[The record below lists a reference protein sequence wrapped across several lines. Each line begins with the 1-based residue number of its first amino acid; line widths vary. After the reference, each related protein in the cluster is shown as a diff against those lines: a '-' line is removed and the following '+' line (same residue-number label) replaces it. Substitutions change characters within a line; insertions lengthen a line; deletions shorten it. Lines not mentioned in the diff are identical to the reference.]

1 MVRTKK
7 ILSVIL
13 AIMMLM
19 QTFVITNFAAD
30 IEGFTDFPTNS
41 WSTEAMTAAVE
52 NGLLVGTSETTIE
65 PQKNLTRAEFAAIV
79 TRAFGATKTADISKF
94 KDVDENDWFY
104 GSVAKV
110 VQMGVMNGTSD
121 TTFAPNA
128 FMRREEVIL
137 AMARILFVD
146 GTDISVLD
154 QFSDRSKIDTWSIAA
169 IAGMVAEDYVHG
181 YEDGTIR
188 PQNHITREEL
198 AQLFHNIF
206 KTYIS
211 EDGEYDS
218 VAKKGSVIVRSEYVT
233 LKDVTIDGDLIMA
246 DGVGEGDFRI
256 SDVHVT
262 GKIIARGG
270 EGMNYFVNVT
280 SDGKVIVNDPNG
292 TVNFYNYKEED
303 TPFKGGNVIENTPAT
318 FLEREPA
325 KPSSGGGVSVKYTLS
340 FYESADATDPMA
352 EPIGAVKQ
360 KGSYVVKEEDVPTD
374 AAMEKAGFKFIGWT
388 DGVETK
394 NRDYFVGAKIK
405 DVDGDW
411 KPIYKAEYTITFVTD
426 AGETGLDKL
435 EDETIAAGEIPEITV
450 DATKEFKGWT
460 TVEGSDTVNFTND
473 ALVAGT
479 VKDVFGDETEI
490 KLYPVIVD
498 KGSAVK
504 YVVSFNANGGSG
516 SMAAQEIEEGV
527 AANLNANAFTRA
539 DYTFAG
545 WNTKADGTGTSYAD
559 GASITLT
566 GSITL
571 YAQWTYT
578 PATKYYVTFDANG
591 GSGSMDEQEFV
602 SGVAGALNAN
612 AFTRNDYVF
621 AGWNTEE
628 DGTGTAYADGASITL
643 TESITLYAQWTRA
656 DATKYYVT
664 FNANGGSGSMAAQAF
679 DKNVAGTLNANAF
692 TRDDYTFAGW
702 NTKADG
708 TGTAYADGASIT
720 LTESITLYAQ
730 WTSTAVTKY
739 YVTFD
744 ANGGSGSMVAQ
755 EIEEGTVANLNV
767 NAFTR
772 NDYVFAG
779 WNTEADG
786 TGTAYADGA
795 PITLTGSIT
804 LYAQWTWTGT
814 TKYYV
819 TFVANGGSGSMD
831 EQEFVSGVAGTLK
844 ANAFTRNDYVFA
856 GWNTKDDGTGTAYAD
871 GASVTLTES
880 ITLYAQWTFADAT
893 KYYVTF
899 NANGGYGSMAAQGL
913 DKNVAGTLKANA
925 FTREDYTFAGWNTK
939 ADGTGTAYADGASIT
954 LTESITLYAQ
964 WASTA
969 VTKYYVTFNANGGSG
984 SMDEQEFVADT
995 AQNLNANSFTRA
1007 NYSFAGWNT
1016 EADGTGTAY
1025 ADEASVTLT
1034 ESITLYAQWTSTA
1047 VTKYYVTFDANG
1059 GSGTMDEQEFV
1070 SGVAGTLKA
1079 NAFTRND
1086 YVFAGWNTK
1095 ADGTGTAYADG
1106 ASITLTESITLYAQW
1121 TSAATTKYY
1130 VTFNANGGTGIMAPQ
1145 AFDKNTA
1152 GNLNA
1157 NAFARADYRFTG
1169 WNTKADGTGTS
1180 YADEASITLTE
1191 SITLY
1196 AQWEHTLVSRYFVT
1210 FVANGGNGTI
1220 TTQEFEEGVAEN
1232 LDANPFEKLNYEFT
1246 GWNTKED
1253 GTGTSYDDGASV
1265 TLTESI
1271 TLYAQWESTIVIKYF
1286 VTFVGNG
1293 GSGSMDEQEFVEGV
1307 AANLDANTFTRKD
1320 YVFKGWN
1327 TKEDGTGTSYDDLA
1341 SVTLTESITLYA
1353 QWEFTI
1359 ATKYMVTFVANGGSG
1374 SMDEQA
1380 FVEGVAGNLSANS
1393 FTRADYVFVSWN
1405 TKADGTGT
1413 EYTNCQSVTLTESIT
1428 LYAQWRFGVSTKY
1441 KVTFNANG
1449 GTGTMADQEFEE
1461 NVAENLDTNA
1471 FTRADYKFTGWNT
1484 KADGTGTA
1492 YADGQSVTLT
1502 ESITLYAQWEEIEK
1516 PVTYTVEFKYTDGSE
1531 ALPTVT
1537 KDLLSAEDY
1546 VLTATDVKDVEH
1558 NVDPADYEFLGWTT
1572 TVDGTGYIASADIV
1586 GKSIKD
1592 IDGTTYYAQFKEIEK
1607 PVTYTVEFKYT
1618 DGSEALP
1625 TVTKDLLSAD
1635 DYVLT
1640 ATDVKDVEHN
1650 VDPADYEFLGW
1661 TDTVDGTDYK
1671 TSAELQVS
1679 IKDLNG
1685 KTYYAQFKN
1694 IADVAYYVDHYFEQL
1709 DGTYVVDTTDTLYAR
1724 PGTDVTA
1731 TALTTLPDGYSENT
1745 THPDRVAEGT
1755 VPASGE
1761 LRLSLYYDLEVI
1773 TVTYYDCGDVAYTID
1788 NGTEMIYEVKY
1799 GGTIDNFYDPADDT
1813 KTNDE
1818 IKAEI
1823 ENYVEFLT
1831 VLGYGKN
1838 YDDEYLYNEFEPKD
1852 TDGDGVADEFD
1863 YSYPINY
1870 GGFAYDHEIN
1880 FKWYVEDDEEDY
1892 VVFDEE
1898 HVFYEDL
1905 DLFSKVKKLN
1915 VVISFPEELVG
1926 DEVLTLNV
1934 PYEESTR
1941 FLDSVRDALYLNDN
1955 IATYPETTGMEEKMY
1970 DKLSTVGGKFFDGD
1984 GVFNDEQEIN
1994 NTDVMIY
2001 FYQMMGGKD
2010 GYKKWLWEEVEEAVR
2025 DALGR
2030 GTIYDKEFLDLRQGR
2045 NQEQALKVYF
2055 VDNYYGVDFT
2065 VEPYAE
2071 AQRKYFDS
2079 EEFIR
2084 MSTEEEYFYATLNNE
2099 FIMERVYDK
2108 IDGLKSVD
2116 AVIDEY
2122 IGDKIPAGLL
2132 NRLPMEMIENIYEPR
2147 VERFLADLKEARNA
2161 AKLSGY
2167 VKEDYPL
2174 DSGIIFDI
2182 NLVEELL
2189 IPMMEYAEDMHE
2201 AAVEKAVSSDNK
2213 AAELIEKYYVDNPYT
2228 TGEAGNYGVVNYAFN
2243 PYFYVED
2250 TDGDGMY
2257 TIRSF
2262 KNIYNEVVMPETV
2275 ETIDALLWYMDPEG
2289 GAVDFARIR
2298 NLAEENEDLIL
2309 ALHNHPHK
2317 LMKQYAENGLP
2328 EDMAQYWDDLLSDPD
2343 IKEAVEKLDNKVSFD
2358 MMYFV
2363 EDKINNAT
2371 LEMYFLKVLNKV
2383 GVPAES
2389 LLSKYTN
2396 SKAYKELTSE
2406 DFNKLLDQLEECW
2419 ETVDGI
2425 ENYNGTT
2432 DYVFDNVLE
2441 KVGRSGNEAEA
2452 AFKGFEMTIT
2462 RFFADTI
2469 DQVAP

>member
-188 PQNHITREEL
+188 PQNYITREEL

-292 TVNFYNYKEED
+292 VVNFYNYRNED
-303 TPFKGGNVIENTPAT
+303 TPFKNDNVIENTPAT

-325 KPSSGGGVSVKYTLS
+325 KPSSGSSGVSVKYTLS

-374 AAMEKAGFKFIGWT
+374 AAMEKTGFKFIGWT

-450 DATKEFKGWT
+450 DASKEFLGWTKTEGSTNVDYTNDQITADVVENVFDSTEVTLYPVIKDKDSYSVIFKPANAGETDKEIKKYDPDYVLTDADVPADPTKADHTFKGWSKDPAAT
-460 TVEGSDTVNFTND
+460 EGEERDYFIGKKISEVEGTWYPVFEENPDVYTITFVTDAGNIVIEKTEGETIDAVEIPVVSVEATQKFNGWTTTAGSISVNFTND
-473 ALVAGT
+473 DLTA
-479 VKDVFGDETEI
+479 DVVENVFDSTEVT
-490 KLYPVIVD
+490 LYPVIVD
-498 KGSAVK
+498 KDAV
-504 YVVSFNANGGSG
+504 
-516 SMAAQEIEEGV
+516 
-527 AANLNANAFTRA
+527 
-539 DYTFAG
+539 D
-545 WNTKADGTGTSYAD
+545 
-559 GASITLT
+559 
-566 GSITL
+566 
-571 YAQWTYT
+571 
-578 PATKYYVTFDANG
+578 YYV
-591 GSGSMDEQEFV
+591 E
-602 SGVAGALNAN
+602 
-612 AFTRNDYVF
+612 
-621 AGWNTEE
+621 
-628 DGTGTAYADGASITL
+628 
-643 TESITLYAQWTRA
+643 
-656 DATKYYVT
+656 
-664 FNANGGSGSMAAQAF
+664 
-679 DKNVAGTLNANAF
+679 
-692 TRDDYTFAGW
+692 
-702 NTKADG
+702 
-708 TGTAYADGASIT
+708 
-720 LTESITLYAQ
+720 
-730 WTSTAVTKY
+730 
-739 YVTFD
+739 
-744 ANGGSGSMVAQ
+744 
-755 EIEEGTVANLNV
+755 
-767 NAFTR
+767 
-772 NDYVFAG
+772 
-779 WNTEADG
+779 
-786 TGTAYADGA
+786 
-795 PITLTGSIT
+795 
-804 LYAQWTWTGT
+804 
-814 TKYYV
+814 
-819 TFVANGGSGSMD
+819 
-831 EQEFVSGVAGTLK
+831 
-844 ANAFTRNDYVFA
+844 
-856 GWNTKDDGTGTAYAD
+856 
-871 GASVTLTES
+871 
-880 ITLYAQWTFADAT
+880 
-893 KYYVTF
+893 
-899 NANGGYGSMAAQGL
+899 
-913 DKNVAGTLKANA
+913 
-925 FTREDYTFAGWNTK
+925 
-939 ADGTGTAYADGASIT
+939 
-954 LTESITLYAQ
+954 
-964 WASTA
+964 
-969 VTKYYVTFNANGGSG
+969 
-984 SMDEQEFVADT
+984 
-995 AQNLNANSFTRA
+995 
-1007 NYSFAGWNT
+1007 
-1016 EADGTGTAY
+1016 
-1025 ADEASVTLT
+1025 
-1034 ESITLYAQWTSTA
+1034 
-1047 VTKYYVTFDANG
+1047 
-1059 GSGTMDEQEFV
+1059 
-1070 SGVAGTLKA
+1070 
-1079 NAFTRND
+1079 
-1086 YVFAGWNTK
+1086 
-1095 ADGTGTAYADG
+1095 
-1106 ASITLTESITLYAQW
+1106 
-1121 TSAATTKYY
+1121 
-1130 VTFNANGGTGIMAPQ
+1130 
-1145 AFDKNTA
+1145 
-1152 GNLNA
+1152 
-1157 NAFARADYRFTG
+1157 
-1169 WNTKADGTGTS
+1169 
-1180 YADEASITLTE
+1180 
-1191 SITLY
+1191 
-1196 AQWEHTLVSRYFVT
+1196 
-1210 FVANGGNGTI
+1210 
-1220 TTQEFEEGVAEN
+1220 
-1232 LDANPFEKLNYEFT
+1232 
-1246 GWNTKED
+1246 
-1253 GTGTSYDDGASV
+1253 
-1265 TLTESI
+1265 
-1271 TLYAQWESTIVIKYF
+1271 
-1286 VTFVGNG
+1286 
-1293 GSGSMDEQEFVEGV
+1293 
-1307 AANLDANTFTRKD
+1307 
-1320 YVFKGWN
+1320 
-1327 TKEDGTGTSYDDLA
+1327 
-1341 SVTLTESITLYA
+1341 
-1353 QWEFTI
+1353 
-1359 ATKYMVTFVANGGSG
+1359 
-1374 SMDEQA
+1374 
-1380 FVEGVAGNLSANS
+1380 
-1393 FTRADYVFVSWN
+1393 
-1405 TKADGTGT
+1405 
-1413 EYTNCQSVTLTESIT
+1413 
-1428 LYAQWRFGVSTKY
+1428 
-1441 KVTFNANG
+1441 
-1449 GTGTMADQEFEE
+1449 
-1461 NVAENLDTNA
+1461 
-1471 FTRADYKFTGWNT
+1471 
-1484 KADGTGTA
+1484 
-1492 YADGQSVTLT
+1492 
-1502 ESITLYAQWEEIEK
+1502 
-1516 PVTYTVEFKYTDGSE
+1516 
-1531 ALPTVT
+1531 
-1537 KDLLSAEDY
+1537 
-1546 VLTATDVKDVEH
+1546 
-1558 NVDPADYEFLGWTT
+1558 
-1572 TVDGTGYIASADIV
+1572 
-1586 GKSIKD
+1586 
-1592 IDGTTYYAQFKEIEK
+1592 
-1607 PVTYTVEFKYT
+1607 
-1618 DGSEALP
+1618 
-1625 TVTKDLLSAD
+1625 
-1635 DYVLT
+1635 
-1640 ATDVKDVEHN
+1640 
-1650 VDPADYEFLGW
+1650 
-1661 TDTVDGTDYK
+1661 
-1671 TSAELQVS
+1671 
-1679 IKDLNG
+1679 
-1685 KTYYAQFKN
+1685 
-1694 IADVAYYVDHYFEQL
+1694 HYFEQL
-1709 DGTYVVDTTDTLYAR
+1709 DGTYVLDSTETLSAK
-1724 PGTDVTA
+1724 PGEVVTA
-1731 TALTTLPDGYSENT
+1731 TALTTLPEGYEGENVD
-1745 THPDRVAEGT
+1745 HADRVAEGT
-1755 VPASGE
+1755 VPE
-1761 LRLSLYYDLEVI
+1761 LPDELTLKLYYDIKVLKVN
-1773 TVTYYDCGDVAYTID
+1773 YYDLAVDEEYPVLVYD
-1788 NGTEMIYEVKY
+1788 VKY
-1799 GGTIDNFYDPADDT
+1799 GGTIDNYCYEDTAFDEAD
-1813 KTNDE
+1813 NE
-1818 IKAEI
+1818 AIKAEI
-1823 ENYVEFLT
+1823 ENYIEFLT
-1831 VLGYGKN
+1831 VLGYGKS
-1838 YDDEYLYNEFEPKD
+1838 YDDKYLYNEFEPKD
-1852 TDGDGVADEFD
+1852 TDGDGVADEYD
-1863 YSYPINY
+1863 YAYPIDY
-1870 GGFAYDHEIN
+1870 YDFDHDHEIN

-1994 NTDVMIY
+1994 NTDVMVY

-2122 IGDKIPAGLL
+2122 IGDKIPAGLF
-2132 NRLPMEMIENIYEPR
+2132 NRLPMEMIEDIYEPR
-2147 VERFLADLKEARNA
+2147 VERFLADLEEARNA
-2161 AKLSGY
+2161 AKLPGY

-2213 AAELIEKYYVDNPYT
+2213 AAELVEKYYVDNPYT
-2228 TGEAGNYGVVNYAFN
+2228 TGKAGNYGVVNYAFN
-2243 PYFYVED
+2243 PDFYVTKTRVDENGEGRYKINSFYD
-2250 TDGDGMY
+2250 IY
-2257 TIRSF
+2257 T
-2262 KNIYNEVVMPETV
+2262 EMVMPETV

-2309 ALHNHPHK
+2309 ALHNHPHN

-2343 IKEAVEKLDNKVSFD
+2343 IKGAVEKLDNKVSFD
-2358 MMYFV
+2358 MMFFV

-2371 LEMYFLKVLNKV
+2371 LEMYFMKALDRV
-2383 GVPAES
+2383 GVPAETF
-2389 LLSKYTN
+2389 LGKYTN
-2396 SKAYKELTSE
+2396 SKAYKELTHD
-2406 DFNKLLDQLEECW
+2406 DFVKLLDQLEECW

-2452 AFKGFEMTIT
+2452 AFKGFEMTLT
-2462 RFFADTI
+2462 RFFADTWDQPAPEDI
-2469 DQVAP
+2469 D